1 MAIPSRAEMAEHKA
15 LARVLASASRLVI
28 LTTLAA
34 ADRPASEL
42 REMLGVSGPLLSWHL
57 RLLRQDGLVSTVR
70 RGRVAWYRLNKA
82 ELTRKYQSLIE
93 QTTGPDGK

>member
-15 LARVLASASRLVI
+15 FARVLASASRLVI
-28 LTTLAA
+28 LTALAA

-42 REMLGVSGPLLSWHL
+42 REMLGVSGPLLSW
-57 RLLRQDGLVSTVR
+57 LLRQDGLVSTVR